1 MLRLLRIEKFLLIE
15 DLELEFGKGLNV
27 ISGETGTGKS
37 MTLSAINFVMGA
49 QGNYE
54 EGTAVELEMEK
65 EGEEVILRREVK
77 GARSRFF
84 IDGRGSSLKVV
95 KELIE
100 DQVSLQGQNEFLK
113 ILREDFQL
121 DFIDTFGGLLPIR
134 SRLENLWSELQAV
147 ERELEDLRRR
157 LREIEER
164 REIIEFRAKE
174 IEEIGVKAEEVEQLR
189 EQARR
194 VKDLEKIRNYLWEA
208 MNSLYQSDTSAYSRL
223 GEALRSLSNLSE
235 IDPSYSDVAGEV
247 ELLKD
252 RVHEIFS
259 LLSEKDID
267 LSPNEIDRINNLI
280 FKVQEIER
288 KYKKPYEEV
297 VEETLHL
304 KEELKEME
312 SYELSLDEKERDIK
326 ALRSEV
332 AKLAESLSQK
342 RKEVAREIENSIGNY
357 LAGLGLEKARISF
370 SFERGKLSG
379 KGFDRVRALF
389 SSYGG
394 EPKPLEQTASGGEL
408 SRLFLAISL
417 IMPPTGTYIFDEVD
431 AGISGET
438 SLRVAKLLKDLA
450 RKMQVIVI
458 THSPALCA
466 SGEVNFVTEKITDG
480 KTARIVVKKVEGE
493 EKVMEV
499 ARLMGAR
506 TESTLKGAKELIE
519 MLR

>member
-54 EGTAVELEMEK
+54 EGTAVELEIEK
-65 EGEEVILRREVK
+65 EGEEVLLRREVK

-121 DFIDTFGGLLPIR
+121 DFIDTFGELLPIR
-134 SRLENLWSELQAV
+134 SKLEDLWSELQGK
-147 ERELEDLRRR
+147 ERELEDLRSR
-157 LREIEER
+157 LREMEER
-164 REIIEFRAKE
+164 REIIEFRARE

-189 EQARR
+189 EKARR
-194 VKDLEKIRNYLWEA
+194 VRELEKIRNYLWEA
-208 MNSLYQSDTSAYSRL
+208 MNSLYQSDNSAYSRL

-235 IDPSYSDVAGEV
+235 IDPSYGEVVGEV

-252 RVHEIFS
+252 RVQEIFS

-267 LSPNEIDRINNLI
+267 LSPHEIDRINELI
-280 FKVQEIER
+280 FKVQEVER

-297 VEETLHL
+297 VEETLRL
-304 KEELKEME
+304 KEELKKLE
-312 SYELSLDEKERDIK
+312 SYELSLDERERELEV
-326 ALRSEV
+326 LRSEV
-332 AKLAESLSQK
+332 GKLAEHLSQK
-342 RKEVAREIENSIGNY
+342 RKEVAKEIEKSIGNY
-357 LAGLGLEKARISF
+357 LAGLGLEKARVSF
-370 SFERGKLSG
+370 SFERGSLSR

-438 SLRVAKLLKDLA
+438 SLRVAKLLRDLA
-450 RKMQVIVI
+450 QKMQVIVI

-466 SGEVNFVTEKITDG
+466 AGEVNFVTEKITDG
-480 KTARIVVKKVEGE
+480 ESARIVVKRVEGE